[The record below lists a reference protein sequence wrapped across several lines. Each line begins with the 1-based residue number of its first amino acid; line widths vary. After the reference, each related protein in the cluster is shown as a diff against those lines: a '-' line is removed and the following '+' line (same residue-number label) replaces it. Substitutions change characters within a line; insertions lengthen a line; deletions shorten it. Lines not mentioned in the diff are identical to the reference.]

1 MTTMSPIRWRVV
13 TAAIGVVVLAGCL
26 TASALAGNGQ
36 VVGASSPA
44 TGLVLV
50 GSTDFDTDLVDGRA
64 VGALDAPAAAGRACV
79 ASTWGGIS
87 AGEPVDVGNRCTLT
101 VGPDGGVQEW
111 RELTATAPGLGTLG
125 ELPDCITAVGP
136 AAALG
141 AVRRDGSV
149 AQYLPAEDWI
159 SGGLV
164 RACPVTFVDGDDLAP
179 GQLDQI
185 EDWVGGVDAVL
196 IEFGVGPTTLTQD
209 TDTRLMIA
217 SGRTIPAGQVNSGQR
232 RTTLADL
239 HRLVA
244 GWPTTGG
251 PLRVRAGDP
260 MTALQGVHDLQ
271 RLRSH
276 TQPRL
281 VLAAL
286 GAVVLL
292 VLVLDLPKGVR
303 RLRRHGLIMLLA
315 VPAAAQLVG
324 LLPWWRYPAGG
335 LVAGLVAGL
344 LTVVIVLLGRRLGPL
359 LATPPPIVV
368 AVFSSGVLAATS
380 LLTHRLPGG
389 LLDPDTGT
397 GAQPPGPLL
406 LAVLCAEI
414 AVLALMLVPRL
425 QPRFVPPEDL
435 R

>member
-1 MTTMSPIRWRVV
+1 MTPIAWRVV
-13 TAAIGVVVLAGCL
+13 AAVIGAVVLAGCL
-26 TASALAGNGQ
+26 TVSALAGDGR

-50 GSTDFDTDLVDGRA
+50 GSTDVDADLVQGRA
-64 VGALDAPAAAGRACV
+64 VGALDAPAAAGRACS

-87 AGEPVDVGNRCTLT
+87 AGAPVDVGNRCTLT

-111 RELTATAPGLGTLG
+111 RELTATAPGLGSLG

-136 AAALG
+136 ASALG
-141 AVRRDGSV
+141 GVRRDGSV
-149 AQYLPAEDWI
+149 AQYLAADDWV

-164 RACPVTFVDGDDLAP
+164 SACPVTFVDGDALAP

-196 IEFGVGPTTLTQD
+196 IEFGVGPSALTQD
-209 TDTRLMIA
+209 TDTRLVIA
-217 SGRTIPAGQVNSGQR
+217 SGRTIPAGQVQGGQR
-232 RTTLADL
+232 RITLADL

-244 GWPTTGG
+244 GWPVSGG
-251 PLRVRAGDP
+251 PLRVGSGDP

-276 TQPRL
+276 SQPRL

-286 GAVVLL
+286 GAVTLL
-292 VLVLDLPKGVR
+292 VLVLDLPKAVR
-303 RLRRHGLIMLLA
+303 RLRRHGLIVLLA

-324 LLPWWRYPAGG
+324 LLNWWRWAPGG
-335 LVAGLVAGL
+335 LVAGLAAGL
-344 LTVVIVLLGRRLGPL
+344 LTVAIVLLGRRLGPL

-368 AVFSSGVLAATS
+368 AVFSIGVLAATS

-397 GAQPPGPLL
+397 GVQPPGPLL
-406 LAVLCAEI
+406 LTVLCVEI
-414 AVLALMLVPRL
+414 VVIVLMMVPRL
-425 QPRFVPPEDL
+425 QSRFVPPEDL